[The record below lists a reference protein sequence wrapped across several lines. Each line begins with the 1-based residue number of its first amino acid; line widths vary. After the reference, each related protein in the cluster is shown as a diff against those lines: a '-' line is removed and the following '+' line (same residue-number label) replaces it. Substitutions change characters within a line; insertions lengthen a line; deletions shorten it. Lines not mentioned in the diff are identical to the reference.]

1 MLGLSSVPLLAACAT
16 VAPVPRPALTPTPL
30 PATSTVVP
38 TAAPVQVPTGT
49 PAPAATATPAP
60 SVAPTTLPT
69 TAEVLSGFD
78 AVVQHLMHLWAV
90 PGLAV
95 GIVRDGEV
103 IYRQGF
109 GTRNG
114 QASAPVTPQTL
125 FAIGSCS
132 KAFTTLGLGILAD
145 EQRLDWDK
153 PIVSYLPSFKLAD
166 AFATERMTARDLS
179 THRSGLPRHD
189 LVWYSSTASR
199 QELVSRL
206 QYLQPS
212 ADFRYL
218 WQYQNMMYMT
228 AGALIEKISGTT
240 WEEFTRSR
248 ILEPLGMHA
257 TTYFDAQSSRSADF
271 ALPYGIVAGT
281 PNQVVKPLPI
291 QLSPAI
297 APAGG
302 IVSNIDDMCRWLR
315 LQLGY
320 GSVDGA
326 HVVSEQ
332 QLAQMHRPQ
341 MVMPN
346 DVTYA
351 EVPPVTS
358 YGLGWEV
365 GVYRGHLVVSHEGEI
380 DGFNGQVTLLPELN
394 GGVVALSNLEVG
406 ALSLLALNV
415 LDRLLGL
422 DQVPWLE
429 RGWATYAP
437 ALVAAAAQFQRD
449 TAVNPTAPVPRPLQ
463 SYTGAFTN
471 QGYGTLT
478 ITLQGGRLQAQLNAL
493 TFPIVHADADTF
505 KFIWL
510 ETGNVYAATFSA
522 TPQGSVDH
530 VAVAFEPAV
539 APIPFSR
546 S

>member
-1 MLGLSSVPLLAACAT
+1 MGLSSLPLLTACAS
-16 VAPVPRPALTPTPL
+16 VVPVPRPAFTPTPL
-30 PATSTVVP
+30 TATATV
-38 TAAPVQVPTGT
+38 APSPPPEKALTST
-49 PAPAATATPAP
+49 PAPAATSTPSP
-60 SVAPTTLPT
+60 STSPAKAPT

-78 AVVQHLMHLWAV
+78 AVVQHLMSLWAV

-95 GIVRDGEV
+95 GIVRQGEV

-114 QASAPVTPQTL
+114 QPSAAVTPQTL

-153 PIVSYLPSFKLAD
+153 PIISYLPSFKLAD
-166 AFATERMTARDLS
+166 AFATERMTARDLA

-189 LVWYSSTASR
+189 LVWYSSNASR

-212 ADFRYL
+212 ADFRYR

-228 AGALIEKISGTT
+228 AGALIEKVSGMS
-240 WEEFTRSR
+240 WEDFTSSR
-248 ILEPLGMHA
+248 ILGPLGMHA
-257 TTYFDAQSSRSADF
+257 TTYFDAQSSQRSDF
-271 ALPYGIVAGT
+271 ALPNSIVASA

-291 QLSPAI
+291 LLSPAI

-315 LQLGY
+315 LQLGN
-320 GSVDGA
+320 GSLDGT
-326 HVVSEQ
+326 HIVSEQ
-332 QLAQMHRPQ
+332 QLATMHRPQ
-341 MVMPN
+341 MVMPY
-346 DVTYA
+346 DATYA
-351 EVPPVTS
+351 EIAPVTS

-365 GVYRGHLVVSHEGEI
+365 GVYRGHVVVSHEGEI

-394 GGVVALSNLEVG
+394 SGIVALSNLEVG
-406 ALSLLALNV
+406 VLSLLALNA

-422 DQVPWLE
+422 DQIPWLD
-429 RGWATYAP
+429 RGWAAYAP
-437 ALVAAAAQFQRD
+437 IKAEAAAAFQRD
-449 TAVNPTAPVPRPLQ
+449 SAGNPTAAIPRPLA
-463 SYTGAFTN
+463 SYTGAYTN

-478 ITLQGGRLQAQLNAL
+478 ITLQAGQLQAQLNAL
-493 TFPIVHADADTF
+493 TFPIVHAEADAF
-505 KFIWL
+505 KLIW
-510 ETGNVYAATFSA
+510 EDNG
-522 TPQGSVDH
+522 
-530 VAVAFEPAV
+530 
-539 APIPFSR
+539 
-546 S
+546 

>member
-1 MLGLSSVPLLAACAT
+1 MPSP
-16 VAPVPRPALTPTPL
+16 
-30 PATSTVVP
+30 STGP
-38 TAAPVQVPTGT
+38 GT
-49 PAPAATATPAP
+49 
-60 SVAPTTLPT
+60 APTTT
-69 TAEVLSGFD
+69 EVLNGFG
-78 AVVQHLMHLWAV
+78 AVVQHLMSLWAV

-114 QASAPVTPQTL
+114 QPSAPVTPQTR

-145 EQRLDWDK
+145 EQRLDWEK

-189 LVWYSSTASR
+189 LVWYSSVASR
-199 QELVSRL
+199 QQLVGRL

-228 AGALIEKISGTT
+228 AGALIEKISGVT

-257 TTYFDAQSSRSADF
+257 TSYFDVQSSQSADF
-271 ALPYGIVAGT
+271 ALPYGIVASA
-281 PNQVVKPLPI
+281 PNQVVRPLPI
-291 QLSPAI
+291 LPSPAI

-315 LQLGY
+315 LQLGN
-320 GSVDGA
+320 GSLDGT
-326 HVVSEQ
+326 HIVSEQ

-346 DVTYA
+346 DPTYA

-365 GVYRGHLVVSHEGEI
+365 GVYRGHIVVSHEGEI
-380 DGFNGQVTLLPELN
+380 DGFNGQVTLLPEL
-394 GGVVALSNLEVG
+394 GSGMVALSNLEVG

-422 DQVPWLE
+422 DQIPWLE
-429 RGWATYAP
+429 RGWAAYAP
-437 ALVAAAAQFQRD
+437 AKAEAAAAFQRD
-449 TAVNPTAPVPRPLQ
+449 SAEDPARPVPRPLA
-463 SYTGAFTN
+463 SYTGAYTN

-478 ITLQGGRLQAQLNAL
+478 ITLQAGKLRAQLNAL
-493 TFPIVHADADTF
+493 TFPIVHADADAF
-505 KFIWL
+505 RLIW
-510 ETGNVYAATFSA
+510 EDNGSVYPATFS
-522 TPQGSVDH
+522 TGPQGTVDH